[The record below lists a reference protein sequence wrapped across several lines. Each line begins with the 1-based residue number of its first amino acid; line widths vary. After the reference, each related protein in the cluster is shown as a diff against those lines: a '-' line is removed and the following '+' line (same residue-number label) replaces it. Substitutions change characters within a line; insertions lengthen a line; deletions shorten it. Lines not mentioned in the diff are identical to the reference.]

1 MKDVYYGGGDFPCKS
16 VMELDPWSCASW
28 AEEGGHHEQQSREKG
43 VFSIVAA
50 AISESITTKSP
61 LWHMSALALK
71 KKDLR
76 AGTKS
81 ILLNSGIL

>member
-16 VMELDPWSCASW
+16 VMELDPWSWASW
-28 AEEGGHHEQQSREKG
+28 AEEGGHHEQQSGDKD

-71 KKDLR
+71 KICVPER
-76 AGTKS
+76 RVS
-81 ILLNSGIL
+81 Y